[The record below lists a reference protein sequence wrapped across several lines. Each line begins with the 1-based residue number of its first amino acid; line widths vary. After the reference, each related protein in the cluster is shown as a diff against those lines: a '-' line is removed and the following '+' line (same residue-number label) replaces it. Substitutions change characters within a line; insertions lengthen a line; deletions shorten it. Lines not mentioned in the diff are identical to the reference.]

1 VNDGNKGG
9 ANKWSG
15 LGGFPVRGWLLIFCV
30 LALTSIGL
38 TVLLS
43 AGGSSGQ
50 FIGSYFS
57 RQIVWL
63 VIALVAG
70 LITFLFGV
78 NRLRN
83 FVWPALFVTFGLL
96 VLVLIPGVGVEVNGA
111 QRWIALGPMRLQSS
125 EFAKIG
131 FLCLLAWYVSKNA
144 RRMNR
149 FSAGFILPGLLVLP
163 FVVLLLLQP
172 DLGTTV
178 LYTAVAGAILLAAG
192 APFGGLLLAGC
203 VAISGAV
210 ILILRD
216 PERLQRVTS
225 FLDLEGNRSEGGY
238 QLWQGI
244 LGFSVGGWEGAGPG
258 RGRQHLS
265 FLPEAHTDFIF
276 AVVGEELGFI
286 ATGSVVLLF
295 VLFTVLAIS
304 QIRKAPD
311 LFEFTIVFG
320 ALLFVIGQ
328 AMINMG
334 VVTGLL
340 PTKGMSLPF
349 LSYGGSNL
357 VVMCIF
363 TGIILSSFR
372 EWEAPAIRRPVEI
385 SQ

>member
-1 VNDGNKGG
+1 
-9 ANKWSG
+9 
-15 LGGFPVRGWLLIFCV
+15 LCV

-43 AGGSSGQ
+43 AGGTSDSLL
-50 FIGSYFS
+50 GSYFA
-57 RQIVWL
+57 RQIVWFGL
-63 VIALVAG
+63 AFVAG
-70 LITFLFGV
+70 LVAFTFGV
-78 NRLRN
+78 GRIQYL
-83 FVWPALFVTFGLL
+83 VWPMVIFTVLMMIL
-96 VLVLIPGVGVEVNGA
+96 VLFPGIGVEVNGA
-111 QRWIALGPMRLQSS
+111 RRWISLGPLRFQPS
-125 EFAKIG
+125 EFGKIG
-131 FLCLLAWYVSKNA
+131 FLGLLAWYVYRNG
-144 RRMNR
+144 RQMDRLVP
-149 FSAGFILPGLLVLP
+149 GFLIPAALVAP
-163 FVVLLLLQP
+163 FTVLLILEP

-178 LYTAVAGAILLAAG
+178 LYIAVAGAILLAAG
-192 APFGGLLLAGC
+192 TPFRALLAAGLI
-203 VAISGAV
+203 VALAIT
-210 ILILRD
+210 ILILHS

-244 LGFSVGGWEGAGPG
+244 LGFSVGGLEGAGPG

-276 AVVGEELGFI
+276 AVVGEELGFV
-286 ATGSVVLLF
+286 ATGGVVLLF
-295 VLFTVLAIS
+295 TGFTVLALS

-311 LFEFTIVFG
+311 LFEFTVVFG

-357 VVMCIF
+357 VVVCTL
-363 TGIILSSFR
+363 TGIILSAFR
-372 EWEAPAIRRPVEI
+372 EWEAPVIQRPVEI
-385 SQ
+385 E